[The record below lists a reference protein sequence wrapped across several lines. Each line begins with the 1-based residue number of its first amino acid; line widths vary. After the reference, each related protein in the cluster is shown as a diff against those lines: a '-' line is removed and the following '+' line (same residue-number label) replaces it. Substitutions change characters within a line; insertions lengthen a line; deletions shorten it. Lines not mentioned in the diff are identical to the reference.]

1 MNGSNAPIG
10 PEPQEEPHVQ
20 VSVVIPVFN
29 EEGSVVRVLEELRAS
44 MDALGMTYEVL
55 VVDDGSVDATFEKLI
70 GIKEAFKCLRVI
82 RLRRNYGQTAALSA
96 GFDRARGEYIVTM
109 DGDGQNDPADI
120 PALIQKLEEGFDLV
134 SGWRQLRQD
143 AFVSRKLP
151 SFLAN
156 WLVAQVT
163 GIHIRDLG
171 CALKIYRAEVLRD
184 ISMYGDLHRFMP
196 ALVHQVGGRIAEIPV
211 RHHPR
216 TTGTSKYGLSRT
228 KRVILDLMTVRFLMS
243 YGTRP
248 MHFFG
253 TWGLRCLSLSALAG
267 VFTVVT
273 RVLDWRTLT
282 RNPFLYLTLVCF
294 LLGIQFISLGL
305 LGEINIR
312 TYHESQ
318 GKPIYFIKDIV

>member
-1 MNGSNAPIG
+1 MSPNETEQA
-10 PEPQEEPHVQ
+10 PEPQVQ

-29 EEGSVVRVLEELRAS
+29 EEGSIGRVLEQLRPP

-55 VVDDGSVDATFEKLI
+55 VIDDGSTDQTFQTLVAAKDS
-70 GIKEAFKCLRVI
+70 FKSLRIV

-96 GFDRARGEYIVTM
+96 GFDKARGEYIVTM
-109 DGDGQNDPADI
+109 DGDAQNDPRDI
-120 PALIQKLEEGFDLV
+120 PLLIAKLEEGYDLV

-143 AFVSRKLP
+143 ALISRKLP
-151 SFLAN
+151 SYLAN
-156 WLVAQVT
+156 WLIARVT
-163 GIHIRDLG
+163 GIKTRDLG
-171 CALKIYRAEVLRD
+171 CALKIYRADVLRD
-184 ISMYGDLHRFMP
+184 ISMYGDLHRFLP

-216 TTGTSKYGLSRT
+216 TAGRSKYGLSRT
-228 KRVILDLMTVRFLMS
+228 KRVVLDLMTVRFLMS

-253 TWGLRCLSLSALAG
+253 SWGLRCLGVSAILG
-267 VFTVVT
+267 ITTVVT

-282 RNPFLYLTLVCF
+282 RNPFLYLALVCF
-294 LLGIQFISLGL
+294 LLGIQFIALGL

-318 GKPIYFIKDIV
+318 GKPIYFIKEVV

>member
-1 MNGSNAPIG
+1 MNGV
-10 PEPQEEPHVQ
+10 PETQEEPQVQ
-20 VSVVIPVFN
+20 VSVVIPVYN
-29 EEGSVVRVLEELRAS
+29 EEGCIVRVLQELRDA
-44 MDALGMTYEVL
+44 MDPLGMTYEVL
-55 VVDDGSVDATFEKLI
+55 VVDDGSTDSTFERLVEVKDH
-70 GIKEAFKCLRVI
+70 FKSLRVI

-109 DGDGQNDPADI
+109 DGDGQNDPRDI
-120 PALIQKLEEGFDLV
+120 PLLIRKLEEGYDLV

-143 AFVSRKLP
+143 ALISRKLP
-151 SFLAN
+151 SYIAN
-156 WLVAQVT
+156 RIVAQVT
-163 GIHIRDLG
+163 GIRTRDLG
-171 CALKIYRAEVLRD
+171 CALKIYRAEILRD

-216 TTGTSKYGLSRT
+216 VTGRSKYGLSRT

-243 YGTRP
+243 FGTRP

-253 TWGLRCLSLSALAG
+253 SWGLRCLGLSALMG

-318 GKPIYFIKDIV
+318 GKPIYFIKEIV